1 MKKYYYVPC
10 LLASVCVFLSS
21 CLKSDEEEIELS
33 DEAAIT
39 AFTLGNLTQTDP
51 SSGNKTTLSGS
62 LYKMG
67 IDQINFRI
75 YNRDSL
81 PIGTDISSV
90 AATVTTKNSGYLSIR
105 SLSDTTMFDMF
116 SSSENYS
123 FNTPRIFRVYA
134 TDASYY
140 RDYKVTL
147 NVKKAKGT
155 SFWTSR
161 GDTTLLGG
169 FSNMRMLAIDTTLII
184 LGSNGSATQLCIS
197 LNKGK
202 NWQEQSQEFDG
213 DAWKN
218 AVVSGDSLFVLSN
231 NQLYYTK
238 DLKQW
243 NSLANSW
250 NLKQLVA
257 SDSKE
262 LFALTADS
270 LLKSAMAGVPDVWK
284 EELID
289 NSQTIQD
296 IKKQLAVEAIA
307 STSFPYTAMLKT
319 DYVLM
324 MGNNGTRTVA
334 WRKISQYGNPDNTGK
349 WVSIPYQDNAYRL
362 PKQSRLALLRM
373 GTVILAVG
381 DNTPVY
387 QSTDQGITWRI
398 NTTYT
403 LPIAMQAATIDGQGI
418 LWGVS
423 VNSGKGT
430 VWQGSSY

>member
-1 MKKYYYVPC
+1 
-10 LLASVCVFLSS
+10 
-21 CLKSDEEEIELS
+21 
-33 DEAAIT
+33 
-39 AFTLGNLTQTDP
+39 
-51 SSGNKTTLSGS
+51 
-62 LYKMG
+62 
-67 IDQINFRI
+67 
-75 YNRDSL
+75 
-81 PIGTDISSV
+81 
-90 AATVTTKNSGYLSIR
+90 
-105 SLSDTTMFDMF
+105 
-116 SSSENYS
+116 
-123 FNTPRIFRVYA
+123 
-134 TDASYY
+134 
-140 RDYKVTL
+140 
-147 NVKKAKGT
+147 
-155 SFWTSR
+155 
-161 GDTTLLGG
+161 
-169 FSNMRMLAIDTTLII
+169 
-184 LGSNGSATQLCIS
+184 
-197 LNKGK
+197 
-202 NWQEQSQEFDG
+202 
-213 DAWKN
+213 
-218 AVVSGDSLFVLSN
+218 VLSN
-231 NQLYYTK
+231 YQLYYTK

-243 NSLANSW
+243 NNQANSW

-307 STSFPYTAMLKT
+307 STSFPYTAMSKT

-324 MGNNGTRTVA
+324 MGNNGTKTVA